1 MLTQV
6 KVCGICR
13 PEDAQLAVD
22 LGASAIGF
30 VFWPGSPRCIEPG
43 RARAIAASLPDGV
56 LAVGVFV
63 DQPAED
69 VIEIARTVR
78 LDAIQLH
85 GSERVEDFGGLRQ
98 RVIKAVAVGE
108 AFDPSVVDALPETV
122 TVLLDAHD
130 PIRRGGTGRTID
142 WTIAAAIAQ
151 RRDTI
156 LSGGLNPSNVAEAVS
171 RVRPHMVDVS
181 SGVEAAPGRKDQTKL
196 RDFFSAIRMADLS
209 ASAKATASPP
219 EPRRRRKVSTTEAS
233 ER

>member
-6 KVCGICR
+6 KVCGVCR

-30 VFWPGSPRCIEPG
+30 VFWAKSPRYVEPA
-43 RARAIAASLPDGV
+43 RARAMAAALPNGV

-85 GSERVEDFGGLRQ
+85 GNERVEDFGGLRQ
-98 RVIKAVAVGE
+98 RVIKAVGVGE
-108 AFDPSVVDALPETV
+108 TFDPSVVDALPETV

-142 WTIAAAIAQ
+142 WTLAAAIAD
-151 RRDTI
+151 RRATI
-156 LSGGLNPSNVAEAVS
+156 LSGGLNASNVAEAIS

-181 SGVEAAPGRKDQTKL
+181 SGVETAPRQKDHAKL
-196 RDFFSAIRMADLS
+196 RAFFSAVH
-209 ASAKATASPP
+209 K
-219 EPRRRRKVSTTEAS
+219 
-233 ER
+233 

>member
-1 MLTQV
+1 MLTRV

-13 PEDAQLAVD
+13 PEDAQLAVE

-30 VFWPGSPRCIEPG
+30 VFWPESPRYVEPDA
-43 RARAIAASLPDGV
+43 ARVIAATLPEGV

-63 DQPAED
+63 DQPPPD
-69 VIEIARTVR
+69 VVEVAGIVR

-85 GSERVEDFGGLRQ
+85 GTERVEDYAGTAQ
-98 RVIKAVAVGE
+98 RIIKAVPVGE
-108 AFDPSVVDALPETV
+108 QFDASVVDAMPRSV

-142 WTIAAAIAQ
+142 WSVAAAIAE
-151 RRDTI
+151 RRQTI
-156 LSGGLNPSNVAEAVS
+156 LSGGLNPSNVADAIS

-181 SGVEAAPGRKDQTKL
+181 SGVETSPGCKDHTKM
-196 RDFFSAIRMADLS
+196 RDFFAAIREGRS
-209 ASAKATASPP
+209 EGEHEGVAK
-219 EPRRRRKVSTTEAS
+219 VTEAN